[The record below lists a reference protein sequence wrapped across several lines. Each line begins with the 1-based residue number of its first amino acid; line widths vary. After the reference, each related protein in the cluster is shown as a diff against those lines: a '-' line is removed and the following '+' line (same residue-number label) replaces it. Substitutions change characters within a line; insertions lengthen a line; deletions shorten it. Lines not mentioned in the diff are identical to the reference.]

1 MDVHLKRIELEAVD
15 PRIVFGEAIQNM
27 QVSMAQMAAAL
38 NEMAQQINAPKTII
52 RGPDGRAVG
61 IESNGKVTQVHR
73 DENGRVVA
81 LH

>member
-1 MDVHLKRIELEAVD
+1 
-15 PRIVFGEAIQNM
+15 
-27 QVSMAQMAAAL
+27 MAAAL